1 MKNKNFII
9 IVIGQIISL
18 FGNAIQRFSMSLY
31 LLEFTGST
39 ATFANILAISTI
51 PYILFAPIAGTLS
64 DRVNKKKIMV
74 YLDFF
79 CSALIGGYAIILL
92 NGRDHEVI
100 VAVVMFMLSI
110 CFTLYGPAVTASIPQ
125 IVEEDKLTSANGVIN
140 QVGSIVNFA
149 GPILAGVLYGI
160 VGIKAIVIINA
171 ISFFVSAIMELF
183 LDIPDVVVS
192 EEVESKLQSK
202 VESNN
207 VVTLEKNAVPT
218 EVESK
223 VGLNDVVTLEK
234 NIVTTEL
241 ATTMLDSRTSEL
253 EERVAASLRSEE
265 NEEVAV
271 ISENAKD
278 IIKGNKEVVTVSEV
292 IKENKEAKI
301 KFENIKGNSDKS
313 KILSMEFIKNSFI
326 DMGKT
331 FKYLSKDKKV
341 VLGIIASYALC
352 NIFLVPVLTI
362 LAPYFINIFLGLPSE
377 IYGIVEGICVLGM
390 ILGGFW
396 ISVKPNMFKIKKVHY
411 TYFPMV
417 AGVILMSTLGGIKAN
432 NYTIAFLFAIGG
444 LAIMMSL
451 SLSNVLTL
459 TFIQKEVPLEM
470 LGRVSAFST
479 AIATIS
485 VAPGQLLY
493 GQIIDT
499 GMPIGVILLIT
510 AIANIALIM
519 FVKWNVREVK

>member
-51 PYILFAPIAGTLS
+51 PYILFAPIAGMLS

-79 CSALIGGYAIILL
+79 CSFLIGGYAIILL

-100 VAVVMFMLSI
+100 VAIVMFMLSI
-110 CFTLYGPAVTASIPQ
+110 CFTLYGPAVTSSIPQ

-140 QVGSIVNFA
+140 QVGSIVNIA

-171 ISFFVSAIMELF
+171 ISFFASAIMELF
-183 LDIPDVVVS
+183 LDIPDLVVN
-192 EEVESKLQSK
+192 ED

-207 VVTLEKNAVPT
+207 VVTLEKN
-218 EVESK
+218 
-223 VGLNDVVTLEK
+223 
-234 NIVTTEL
+234 IVTTE
-241 ATTMLDSRTSEL
+241 
-253 EERVAASLRSEE
+253 
-265 NEEVAV
+265 VAV
-271 ISENAKD
+271 SALDIKESAKVTIISEKAKED
-278 IIKGNKEVVTVSEV
+278 IRGKKEAAIASEG
-292 IKENKEAKI
+292 IKENKKATMAS
-301 KFENIKGNSDKS
+301 ENIKGTAKREE
-313 KILSMEFIKNSFI
+313 KILSIEFIKNSFI

-331 FKYLSKDKKV
+331 FKYLSKEKKV

-411 TYFPMV
+411 TYLPMV
-417 AGVILMSTLGGIKAN
+417 AGVILMSTLDGIKAN

-479 AIATIS
+479 AVATIS

-499 GMPIGVILLIT
+499 GMPIGLILLIT
-510 AIANIALIM
+510 AIANIVLVM
-519 FVKWNVREVK
+519 FVKWNVREIN

>member
-51 PYILFAPIAGTLS
+51 PYILFAPIAGMLS

-79 CSALIGGYAIILL
+79 CSFLIGGYAIILL

-100 VAVVMFMLSI
+100 VAIVMFMLSI
-110 CFTLYGPAVTASIPQ
+110 CFTLYGPAVTSSIPQ

-171 ISFFVSAIMELF
+171 ISFFASAIMELF
-183 LDIPDVVVS
+183 LDIPDLVVN
-192 EEVESKLQSK
+192 ED

-223 VGLNDVVTLEK
+223 VESNNVVTLEK
-234 NIVTTEL
+234 NIVTTE
-241 ATTMLDSRTSEL
+241 
-253 EERVAASLRSEE
+253 
-265 NEEVAV
+265 VAV
-271 ISENAKD
+271 SALDIKESAKVTIISEKAKED
-278 IIKGNKEVVTVSEV
+278 IRGKKEAAIASEG
-292 IKENKEAKI
+292 IKENKKATMAS
-301 KFENIKGNSDKS
+301 ENIKGTAKREE
-313 KILSMEFIKNSFI
+313 KILSIEFIKNSFI

-331 FKYLSKDKKV
+331 FKYLSKEKKV

-411 TYFPMV
+411 TYLPMV
-417 AGVILMSTLGGIKAN
+417 AGVILMSTLDGIKAN

-479 AIATIS
+479 AVATIS

-499 GMPIGVILLIT
+499 GMPIGLILLIT
-510 AIANIALIM
+510 AIANIVLVM
-519 FVKWNVREVK
+519 FVKWNVREIK

>member
-51 PYILFAPIAGTLS
+51 PYILFAPIAGMLS

-79 CSALIGGYAIILL
+79 CSFLIGGYAIILL

-100 VAVVMFMLSI
+100 VAIVMFMLSI
-110 CFTLYGPAVTASIPQ
+110 CFTLYGPAVTSSIPQ

-171 ISFFVSAIMELF
+171 ISFFASAIMELF
-183 LDIPDVVVS
+183 LDIPDLVVN
-192 EEVESKLQSK
+192 ED

-207 VVTLEKNAVPT
+207 VVTLEKN
-218 EVESK
+218 
-223 VGLNDVVTLEK
+223 
-234 NIVTTEL
+234 IVTTE
-241 ATTMLDSRTSEL
+241 
-253 EERVAASLRSEE
+253 
-265 NEEVAV
+265 VAV
-271 ISENAKD
+271 SALDIKESAKVTIISEKAKED
-278 IIKGNKEVVTVSEV
+278 IRGKKEAAIASEG
-292 IKENKEAKI
+292 IKENKKATMAS
-301 KFENIKGNSDKS
+301 ENIKGTAKREE
-313 KILSMEFIKNSFI
+313 KILSNEFIKNSFI

-331 FKYLSKDKKV
+331 FKYLSKEKKV

-411 TYFPMV
+411 TYLPMV
-417 AGVILMSTLGGIKAN
+417 AGVILMSTLDGIKAN

-479 AIATIS
+479 AVATIS

-499 GMPIGVILLIT
+499 GMPIGLILLIT
-510 AIANIALIM
+510 AIANIVLVM
-519 FVKWNVREVK
+519 FVKWNVREIN

>member
-51 PYILFAPIAGTLS
+51 PYILFAPIAGMLS

-79 CSALIGGYAIILL
+79 CSFLIGGYAIILL

-100 VAVVMFMLSI
+100 VAIVMFMLSI

-125 IVEEDKLTSANGVIN
+125 IVEEERLTSANGVIN

-171 ISFFVSAIMELF
+171 ISFFASAIMELF
-183 LDIPDVVVS
+183 LDIPDLVVN
-192 EEVESKLQSK
+192 EDVESKLQSK
-202 VESNN
+202 VELNN

-218 EVESK
+218 EVAISS
-223 VGLNDVVTLEK
+223 
-234 NIVTTEL
+234 
-241 ATTMLDSRTSEL
+241 LD
-253 EERVAASLRSEE
+253 
-265 NEEVAV
+265 
-271 ISENAKD
+271 
-278 IIKGNKEVVTVSEV
+278 
-292 IKENKEAKI
+292 IKESAEVTAVS
-301 KFENIKGNSDKS
+301 ENIKVNTKKEE

-331 FKYLSKDKKV
+331 FKYLSKEKKV

-411 TYFPMV
+411 TYLPMV

-479 AIATIS
+479 AVATIS

-499 GMPIGVILLIT
+499 GIPIGLILLIT
-510 AIANIALIM
+510 AIANIALVM

>member
-51 PYILFAPIAGTLS
+51 PYILFAPIAGMLS

-79 CSALIGGYAIILL
+79 CSFLIGGYAIILL

-100 VAVVMFMLSI
+100 VAIVMFMLSI
-110 CFTLYGPAVTASIPQ
+110 CFTLYGPAVTSSIPQ

-171 ISFFVSAIMELF
+171 ISFFASAIMELF
-183 LDIPDVVVS
+183 LDIPDLVVN
-192 EEVESKLQSK
+192 EDVESKLQSK

-234 NIVTTEL
+234 NIVTTEV
-241 ATTMLDSRTSEL
+241 AVSALDIKESAKVT
-253 EERVAASLRSEE
+253 
-265 NEEVAV
+265 V
-271 ISENAKD
+271 ISEKAKED
-278 IIKGNKEVVTVSEV
+278 IRGK
-292 IKENKEAKI
+292 KEAAI
-301 KFENIKGNSDKS
+301 ASENIKGTAKMEE
-313 KILSMEFIKNSFI
+313 KVLSIEFIKNSFI

-331 FKYLSKDKKV
+331 FKYLSKEKKV

-411 TYFPMV
+411 TYLPMV

-479 AIATIS
+479 AVATIS

-499 GMPIGVILLIT
+499 GMPIGLILLIT
-510 AIANIALIM
+510 AIANIVLVM
-519 FVKWNVREVK
+519 FVKWNVREIK